1 MKEKVR
7 ALGDAILRLSGLM
20 DRVNDQVNECG
31 RLMEQQQNVIDAL
44 EARVKALE
52 AKQ

>member
-1 MKEKVR
+1 VKDKIR
-7 ALGDAILRLSGLM
+7 ALVDGFVKLSGLM

-52 AKQ
+52 AKS